1 MIQSGLSGTFYQNYC
16 RHLHLDND
24 TYYRKYIAA
33 QLSCDD
39 IYNRISAIAGV
50 KDAISDVYDIYK
62 YGLDYQKNMYILY
75 KTYRQPN
82 PTYKERRNTPGAL
95 WIRLKH
101 HPIAFPA
108 ILSGDNIEYQSCYGG
123 EGSQLNK
130 YLSCICYNTSVN
142 SDGKHVDFIDIDKY
156 CYDF

>member
-1 MIQSGLSGTFYQNYC
+1 
-16 RHLHLDND
+16 
-24 TYYRKYIAA
+24 
-33 QLSCDD
+33 
-39 IYNRISAIAGV
+39 
-50 KDAISDVYDIYK
+50 
-62 YGLDYQKNMYILY
+62 MYILY
-75 KTYRQPN
+75 KAYRQPN

-108 ILSGDNIEYQSCYGG
+108 ILSGDNIEYQACYGG

-142 SDGKHVDFIDIDKY
+142 SGGKHVDFIDIDKY